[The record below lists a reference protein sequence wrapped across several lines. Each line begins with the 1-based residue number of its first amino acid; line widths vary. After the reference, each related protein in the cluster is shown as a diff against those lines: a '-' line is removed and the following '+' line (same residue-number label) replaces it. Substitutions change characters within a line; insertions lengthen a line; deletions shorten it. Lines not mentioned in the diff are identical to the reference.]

1 MLIFHVFQHVSEL
14 NNQQK
19 NVKVEKV
26 LKEESVTLDI
36 LEDFVELVTSYK
48 CRICPFATPDQ
59 QELLQHFRF
68 QHMQVRI
75 KINLLNVLMAIGYG
89 MLYVT

>member
-1 MLIFHVFQHVSEL
+1 M
-14 NNQQK
+14 
-19 NVKVEKV
+19 KVEKV
-26 LKEESVTLDI
+26 MKEESVTLDI

-75 KINLLNVLMAIGYG
+75 KISVLNVPMAISYG
-89 MLYVT
+89 MLVYQVND

>member
-1 MLIFHVFQHVSEL
+1 M
-14 NNQQK
+14 
-19 NVKVEKV
+19 KVEKV

-75 KINLLNVLMAIGYG
+75 KISFLIVLMA
-89 MLYVT
+89 VS

>member
-1 MLIFHVFQHVSEL
+1 
-14 NNQQK
+14 
-19 NVKVEKV
+19 VKVEKV

-75 KINLLNVLMAIGYG
+75 KISFLNVLMAIGYG
-89 MLYVT
+89 MLVYQVSD

>member
-1 MLIFHVFQHVSEL
+1 
-14 NNQQK
+14 
-19 NVKVEKV
+19 VKVEKV

-75 KINLLNVLMAIGYG
+75 RISLLNVLMAISYG
-89 MLYVT
+89 MLVYQASD

>member
-1 MLIFHVFQHVSEL
+1 M
-14 NNQQK
+14 
-19 NVKVEKV
+19 KVEKV
-26 LKEESVTLDI
+26 MKEESVTLDI

-75 KINLLNVLMAIGYG
+75 KINVLNVLMAISYG
-89 MLYVT
+89 MLVYQVND

>member
-1 MLIFHVFQHVSEL
+1 M
-14 NNQQK
+14 
-19 NVKVEKV
+19 KVEKV

-75 KINLLNVLMAIGYG
+75 RISLLNVLMAISYG
-89 MLYVT
+89 MLVYQASD

>member
-1 MLIFHVFQHVSEL
+1 
-14 NNQQK
+14 
-19 NVKVEKV
+19 
-26 LKEESVTLDI
+26 VTLDK

-48 CRICPFATPDQ
+48 CRICPFTTPDQ

-75 KINLLNVLMAIGYG
+75 TGKLHIAAVQK
-89 MLYVT
+89 

>member
-1 MLIFHVFQHVSEL
+1 M
-14 NNQQK
+14 
-19 NVKVEKV
+19 KVEKV

-75 KINLLNVLMAIGYG
+75 KISLLNVLMMISYV
-89 MLYVT
+89 MLVYEVSD

>member
-1 MLIFHVFQHVSEL
+1 
-14 NNQQK
+14 
-19 NVKVEKV
+19 VKVEKV

-75 KINLLNVLMAIGYG
+75 KISFLIVLMA
-89 MLYVT
+89 VS

>member
-1 MLIFHVFQHVSEL
+1 M
-14 NNQQK
+14 
-19 NVKVEKV
+19 KVEKV

-75 KINLLNVLMAIGYG
+75 KISILNVLMAISYG
-89 MLYVT
+89 MLVYQASD

>member
-1 MLIFHVFQHVSEL
+1 M
-14 NNQQK
+14 
-19 NVKVEKV
+19 KVEKV

-75 KINLLNVLMAIGYG
+75 KISFLNVLMAIGYG
-89 MLYVT
+89 MLVYQVND

>member
-1 MLIFHVFQHVSEL
+1 M
-14 NNQQK
+14 
-19 NVKVEKV
+19 KVEKV

-48 CRICPFATPDQ
+48 CRICPFATPDE

-75 KINLLNVLMAIGYG
+75 KTSLLNVLMAIGYG
-89 MLYVT
+89 MVVYQ

>member
-1 MLIFHVFQHVSEL
+1 M
-14 NNQQK
+14 
-19 NVKVEKV
+19 
-26 LKEESVTLDI
+26 KEESVTLDI

-75 KINLLNVLMAIGYG
+75 KISVLNVPMAVSYG
-89 MLYVT
+89 MLVYQVND

>member
-1 MLIFHVFQHVSEL
+1 
-14 NNQQK
+14 
-19 NVKVEKV
+19 VKVEKV

-75 KINLLNVLMAIGYG
+75 KISILNVLMAISYG
-89 MLYVT
+89 MLVYQASD

>member
-1 MLIFHVFQHVSEL
+1 
-14 NNQQK
+14 
-19 NVKVEKV
+19 VKVEKV

-75 KINLLNVLMAIGYG
+75 KISLLDVLMAIS
-89 MLYVT
+89 YVVLVYEVSD

>member
-1 MLIFHVFQHVSEL
+1 
-14 NNQQK
+14 
-19 NVKVEKV
+19 VKVEKV
-26 LKEESVTLDI
+26 MKEESVTLDI

-75 KINLLNVLMAIGYG
+75 KINVLNVLMAISYG
-89 MLYVT
+89 MLVYQVND

>member
-1 MLIFHVFQHVSEL
+1 M
-14 NNQQK
+14 
-19 NVKVEKV
+19 
-26 LKEESVTLDI
+26 TLDI

-75 KINLLNVLMAIGYG
+75 KISLLNVLMAISYG
-89 MLYVT
+89 MLVYQASD

>member
-1 MLIFHVFQHVSEL
+1 VDEL

-19 NVKVEKV
+19 NMKVEKM

-75 KINLLNVLMAIGYG
+75 KISPLNVLMVIGYS
-89 MLYVT
+89 MLVYQRSD